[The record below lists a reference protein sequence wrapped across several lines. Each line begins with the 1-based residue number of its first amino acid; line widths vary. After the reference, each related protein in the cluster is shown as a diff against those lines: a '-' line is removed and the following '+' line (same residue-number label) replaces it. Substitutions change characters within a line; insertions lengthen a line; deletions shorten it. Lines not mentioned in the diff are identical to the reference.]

1 MNKKYL
7 PFFDQAKKLGIIESE
22 ITFQKSRATSIDIF
36 HSEVSSFSISDSQ
49 DLGARGVLNNH
60 FGAAHTEKVDKA
72 NIINLADQIA
82 VNASLNENDDPAII
96 FKGSK
101 KYRKKNIYNPE
112 VDSVSVDDKIKL
124 LLDIEKRLKS
134 ADKRVSE
141 VSSVSYEETYSEFVL
156 MNSYGLDLS
165 SKSNYFYIYAEVVVK
180 SGDEVK
186 TGYKIFL
193 NNSFKDFN
201 IDQFVND
208 VVNDA
213 TRKLGGKPIPSGKYK
228 TVINPKVTSS
238 LLSFYMRS
246 AVAEN
251 IQKHTSLF
259 EGKLG
264 EQIASKK
271 VTINEEPLK
280 NNIFYTY
287 FDAEGV
293 ATSNKSFVE
302 KGVLKTY
309 AYNLS
314 TAAKDNVET
323 TGNAGGGGSKIGTT
337 YVNLVLKPGR
347 LSEQELF
354 EKTQNGFY
362 LTEVQGLHAGLN
374 PTSGN
379 FSLQASGFV
388 IRDGKMAE
396 PVSLITVAGNLLDIF
411 KDVVAVG
418 NNLELQTSSTSAPSI
433 LIKKLAVAG

>member
-7 PFFDQAKKLGIIESE
+7 PFFEQAKKLGITASE
-22 ITFQKSRATSIDIF
+22 LNFQKSRTTSIDIF
-36 HSEVSSFSISDSQ
+36 HGQVAAFSISDNQ
-49 DLGARGVLNNH
+49 DLVARGVLNNH
-60 FGAAHTEKVDKA
+60 FGAAHTEKIDKA

-82 VNASLNENDDPAII
+82 VNAVLNENDDPAII

-101 KYRKKNIYNPE
+101 KYRKKNVFNPE
-112 VDSVSVDDKIKL
+112 IDQITVDDKIKL
-124 LLDIEKRLKS
+124 LLDIEKRLKV
-134 ADKRVSE
+134 ADKQISE
-141 VSSVSYEETYSEFVL
+141 VSTVSYEETYTESAL

-165 SKSNYFYIYAEVVVK
+165 NKSNYFYIYASVVAK
-180 SGDEVK
+180 NGNDVK

-201 IDQFVND
+201 IEQFVVD
-208 VVNDA
+208 VVQDA
-213 TRKLGGKPIPSGKYK
+213 TQKLGGKPIPTGKYK
-228 TVINPKVTSS
+228 TVINPKVTAS
-238 LLSFYMRS
+238 LLGFYMKS

-251 IQKHTSLF
+251 VQKHTSLF

-264 EQIASKK
+264 QQIASSK

-280 NNIFYTY
+280 NNIFYNY

-293 ATSNKSFVE
+293 ATSNKSFIE

-337 YVNLVLKPGR
+337 YTNLGLKPGR
-347 LSEQELF
+347 LSEQDLF
-354 EKTQNGFY
+354 KKMQNGFY
-362 LTEVQGLHAGLN
+362 LTEVQGLHSGLN

-388 IRDGKMAE
+388 VRDGVLAE
-396 PVSLITVAGNLLDIF
+396 PVSLITVAGNLLDVF

-433 LIKKLAVAG
+433 FIKKLAIAG